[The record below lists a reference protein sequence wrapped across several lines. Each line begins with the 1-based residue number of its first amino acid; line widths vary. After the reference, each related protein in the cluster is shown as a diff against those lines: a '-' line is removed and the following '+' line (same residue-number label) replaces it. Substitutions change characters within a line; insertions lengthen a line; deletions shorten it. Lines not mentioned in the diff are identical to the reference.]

1 MDLPDDR
8 RVLEYLY
15 PRLRRFAAVVSPTDA
30 DPDEVVREAMARRT
44 ADGHVG
50 VIDTAAALRR
60 SILDLQPDGEER
72 AVLYLAD
79 VEGWSYTAIG
89 ELLGVTEQ
97 EARARRRSA
106 AAVAGAPSAEELDR
120 LADRG
125 TPAGAE
131 SVVARAL
138 DPNAPPPAPLPARP
152 AGPAGPAHP
161 PAQGRFS
168 AANPPKTATQREDDI
183 GPARPHR
190 RWPRRVLIGMNIFVA
205 LCILM
210 AGSGYLYMKWRFG
223 QIDTVR
229 LPFGILAP
237 DEPADEGPKIPM
249 NVLLVGSD
257 TRANLEGADCKR
269 NCRDEQ
275 GRLVTGQRSDTIMI
289 LHADPAAKR
298 GAILSIPRDLWVRVA
313 GTNRNNR
320 INTAFEKGPAQLIQT
335 INDNLGIPIH
345 HYVEVDFV
353 GFRAMVN
360 AVGGVPI
367 YVPAPARDR
376 YSDLRIPEPGCITL
390 NGDQALAW
398 VRSRHFQYYEAGRW
412 RSDPR
417 SDFGRILRQQDF
429 IRRLMKRAISKGIR
443 NPLTLNRM
451 VDIGTDNVTID
462 DQMSS
467 KDIFALGKQFRSLEP
482 TAVQMYTLPVTMAR
496 IGGADVLRVKQ
507 PDAQQVIAEFTGQSK
522 QPGEG
527 EVPPANIPPSTVRV
541 RILNGSGIGGL
552 AGKTSQQL
560 AAAGFQSAGTGDAD
574 SFGYRRTVIRY
585 GTGQRDKALLLRSYL
600 VAGADIEEDRTLTTD
615 AVLVVGRD
623 YNGVRKPP
631 AAGTATT
638 APAAPAATT
647 PTTAPS
653 PVPVPKGAPPQPQC

>member
-15 PRLRRFAAVVSPTDA
+15 PRLRRFAAVVSPSDA
-30 DPDEVVREAMARRT
+30 DPDEVVREAMALRT

-60 SILDLQPDGEER
+60 SILDLQPDGEAR

-79 VEGWSYTAIG
+79 VEGWSYTAIA
-89 ELLGVTEQ
+89 ELLDVTEHD
-97 EARARRRSA
+97 ARARRRTA
-106 AAVAGAPSAEELDR
+106 AAAPDALSAEELDR

-138 DPNAPPPAPLPARP
+138 DPDAPRAAPVPAARD
-152 AGPAGPAHP
+152 AHP
-161 PAQGRFS
+161 PAQSLFS
-168 AANPPKTATQREDDI
+168 AANRPKTATQREDDVA
-183 GPARPHR
+183 PARPHR
-190 RWPRRVLIGMNIFVA
+190 RWPRRVLIGMNVFVA

-210 AGSGYLYMKWRFG
+210 AGSGYAYMKWRFG
-223 QIDTVR
+223 QIDTVK

-237 DEPADEGPKIPM
+237 DEPKDEGPKIPM

-289 LHADPAAKR
+289 LHADPGAKR

-313 GTNRNNR
+313 GTTRNNR

-335 INDNLGIPIH
+335 IKDNLGIPIH
-345 HYVEVDFV
+345 HYVEIDFV
-353 GFRAMVN
+353 GFRSMVN

-376 YSDLRIPEPGCITL
+376 YSDLRIATPGCITL

-398 VRSRHFQYYEAGRW
+398 VRSRHYQYFEAGRW
-412 RSDPR
+412 RSDPS
-417 SDFGRILRQQDF
+417 SDLGRILRQQDF

-443 NPLTLNRM
+443 NPFTLNRM
-451 VDIGTDNVTID
+451 VEIGTENVTID
-462 DQMSS
+462 DAMSS
-467 KDIFALGKQFRSLEP
+467 KDILALGKRFRSLDP
-482 TAVQMYTLPVTMAR
+482 TSVQMYTLPTTQAR
-496 IGGADVLRVKQ
+496 IGGAAVLRVKE
-507 PDAQQVIAEFTGQSK
+507 PDAQQVIAEFTGANP
-522 QPGEG
+522 QPAEG
-527 EVPPANIPPSTVRV
+527 ERPPTNIPPSTVRV

-552 AGKTSQQL
+552 AGKTAQQL

-600 VAGADIEEDRTLTTD
+600 TAGADIKEDRTLTTD
-615 AVLVVGRD
+615 TVLVVGRD
-623 YNGVRKPP
+623 FKSVQKPP
-631 AAGTATT
+631 PAGAATT
-638 APAAPAATT
+638 APPAPAATT
-647 PTTAPS
+647 PTTAAS